1 MDGWLQLAQRTDQ
14 MRLLQQSLDDR
25 RAELMRAEQ
34 KLRDTEEQLYTSC
47 TNVNDKLK
55 HDLRVHYANAVGSR
69 P

>member
-1 MDGWLQLAQRTDQ
+1 

-34 KLRDTEEQLYTSC
+34 KLRDTEEQLYTSS

-55 HDLRVHYANAVGSR
+55 HDLRVH
-69 P
+69 